1 MCVPKQ
7 GRCVCVCLA
16 CALFEFTF
24 TNVPACSH
32 TIVHRPAFPGA
43 CLSICNFDMTGLLS
57 VFSLLPVQTLKKGK
71 DSQEE
76 VEEDP
81 GGLKETRGGKLSTQE
96 DGESSDTNTE
106 RYSYYKST
114 QENVVL
120 FF

>member
-1 MCVPKQ
+1 MY
-7 GRCVCVCLA
+7 VCLA

-24 TNVPACSH
+24 TNVHTRSH
-32 TIVHRPAFPGA
+32 AVLHRPAFPGV
-43 CLSICNFDMTGLLS
+43 CLSICSFEMTGLLS

-81 GGLKETRGGKLSTQE
+81 GGLKETRGGTLSSQE

-106 RYSYYKST
+106 RYSYYNST
-114 QENVVL
+114 QENIVL
-120 FF
+120 FFLALF